1 MIRKQK
7 IVLNEPINV
16 VYEGRVMDV
25 IVRVFEIH
33 LYRSGKPATV
43 WGKDIKNPQPQAA
56 PYDFYYL
63 DYESKE
69 RINDIIVNSGL
80 PVINFMG

>member
-1 MIRKQK
+1 MRTQK
-7 IVLNEPINV
+7 IVLKEPINV
-16 VYEGRVMDV
+16 IYEGRVLDIV
-25 IVRVFEIH
+25 VRVFEIH

-43 WGKDIKNPQPQAA
+43 WGKDIRNPQPQAA

-69 RINDIIVNSGL
+69 RINDIILKSGL
-80 PVINFMG
+80 LVITTD

>member
-1 MIRKQK
+1 MENPNVIQHNIRTVYTYELMKQIRKRS
-7 IVLNEPINV
+7 LPFINAV
-16 VYEGRVMDV
+16 KENSDN
-25 IVRVFEIH
+25 
-33 LYRSGKPATV
+33 V
-43 WGKDIKNPQPQAA
+43 WGKDIRNPQPQAA

-80 PVINFMG
+80 PVITSDE